1 MRFGGKVLG
10 MAEQPPDSESSSE
23 SSGILGKVLNR
34 ASAIGIFLTFTA
46 TIVNVLLTSHN
57 ASILDRTQ
65 HAEKFAAAFAN
76 NAPAITGFMRSNQ
89 RVDEQV
95 ADMSLSALYD
105 SAESTD
111 DRIAMLTI
119 AARMLNA
126 TDCASSGEATARFL
140 SVIVTQIKE
149 NRYPERDVLLR
160 FVRSRAFLGL
170 ASTDI
175 TTVYD
180 NDDGNDPLRC
190 GSTTTIEQRTTPQ
203 GSPSPSTTQ
212 APMFTPSSGGP
223 RNHATIWGE
232 QASWNDAKNELFALL
247 RPDDYDGWIHIATWE
262 EADDCVDEKGLRRT
276 TYDPVKKQSVS
287 VACTPVRVHY
297 TSTPFVFARDVPSNA
312 QGPFWLGRARFL
324 RDAAP
329 VYYRHAD
336 DSDMRDR
343 GVLGRLIGVA
353 EAGECVQP
361 RGKPRYVEVFTKDDR
376 RRFVHV
382 WLEVGPAGAGACS
395 SGL

>member
-1 MRFGGKVLG
+1 
-10 MAEQPPDSESSSE
+10 
-23 SSGILGKVLNR
+23 
-34 ASAIGIFLTFTA
+34 
-46 TIVNVLLTSHN
+46 
-57 ASILDRTQ
+57 
-65 HAEKFAAAFAN
+65 
-76 NAPAITGFMRSNQ
+76 
-89 RVDEQV
+89 
-95 ADMSLSALYD
+95 
-105 SAESTD
+105 
-111 DRIAMLTI
+111 MLTI

-160 FVRSRAFLGL
+160 FVRSRAFLDL

-180 NDDGNDPLRC
+180 NDDGNDPLHC
-190 GSTTTIEQRTTPQ
+190 GSTTTIEQRTAAPAAPAR
-203 GSPSPSTTQ
+203 SAAQ
-212 APMFTPSSGGP
+212 ARLFTPSAGDP

-262 EADDCVDEKGLRRT
+262 EPDDCVDANGLRRT
-276 TYDPVKKQSVS
+276 
-287 VACTPVRVHY
+287 ACTPVRVHY
-297 TSTPFVFARDVPSNA
+297 TSTPFAFQRDAPGNA
-312 QGPFWLGRARFL
+312 QRPFWLGRARFL
-324 RDAAP
+324 RNAAP
-329 VYYRHAD
+329 VYYRHLE

-343 GVLGRLIGVA
+343 GVLGRVIGVI

-382 WLEVGPAGAGACS
+382 WLEIGPAAAGACS